1 MTKETPHELVEDA
14 GEACRRTM
22 ADVLEAAPLMV
33 RSKGCPTP
41 YERGYTDRITN
52 QAGPRH
58 APAGNASWAEKLYYR
73 GWRDAGDMMPKR

>member
-1 MTKETPHELVEDA
+1 MTKDTQRGDGA
-14 GEACRRTM
+14 EACRTM

-33 RSKGCPTP
+33 LGKGRPSP
-41 YERGYTDRITN
+41 YERGYTDRLTN

-73 GWRDAGDMMPKR
+73 GWRDAGDMMSKR